1 MTLSLSQM
9 PAHNH
14 TVEAS
19 SNQAT
24 AASPAGNYLPTSQP
38 KTTTPYATGP
48 AGTAMGQGMIS
59 NTGGSQSH
67 PNLQPFLVIN
77 YIIATQGIFPSRP

>member
-1 MTLSLSQM
+1 
-9 PAHNH
+9 
-14 TVEAS
+14 
-19 SNQAT
+19 
-24 AASPAGNYLPTSQP
+24 
-38 KTTTPYATGP
+38 
-48 AGTAMGQGMIS
+48 MGQGMIS